1 MVKMTTSKRIVLK
14 FPKSKIDQP
23 IVYKLI
29 KDYDLS
35 FNILRANIMPDDEG
49 LMVLELI
56 GEDANIKKGLDY
68 LKKQNVNVQPLEK
81 DIVVNWD
88 KCTQC
93 GACVAQCPVGAL
105 YIKDRKTMKVE
116 FDPEKCIACELCVLP
131 CPPRAIEVK
140 F

>member
-1 MVKMTTSKRIVLK
+1 MTNESKRIVLK
-14 FPKSKIDQP
+14 FPKASIDQP

-29 KDYDLS
+29 KEFNLM
-35 FNILRANIMPDDEG
+35 FNILKASIKPDDEG
-49 LMVLELI
+49 IMVLELS
-56 GEDANIKKGLDY
+56 GEDADIKKGLDHIRK
-68 LKKQNVNVQPLEK
+68 LGVEVQPLSK

-88 KCTQC
+88 KCIQC

-116 FDPEKCIACELCVLP
+116 FDADKCIACELCVLP